1 MEGQVT
7 RAIATVLFGLLVAG
21 SLVGMSEAGEA
32 PGPWPKWRG
41 PDETGAAAAGNP
53 PVEWSESKNVRWKI
67 AIPGRGA
74 SSPIVLGDVIYL
86 TTAVPV
92 DGAAS
97 ASPAPEPSEGASPQ
111 GGRRRG
117 PPPRTPDAVL
127 RHVVL
132 AIDRHDGTV
141 RWEKTVRETKPTA
154 GTHATSTWA
163 SNSAVTDGT
172 HVFAYFGSQGLYC
185 LDLDG
190 NVVWE
195 RDLGDM
201 KKRRE
206 FGEGSSP
213 VLHGDKVFILWDHE
227 GPSALFAL
235 DKKTG
240 KDLWKVDRDEISSW
254 STPLVVE
261 HGGTP
266 HLITNATDQVAG
278 YHADTGELLWHTT
291 GMTVNVIPTPV
302 TLDGVVYAM
311 SGFRGAALRAIRLE
325 GAKGDLTGTD
335 SIAWSLDRDTPYTPS
350 PLLYDGTLYFL
361 KTNRAILSSF
371 DARTGKEHYSTQRL
385 EGLGS
390 IYASPVGV
398 ADRVYVTDRDGSTAV
413 VRHGPD
419 FEVLATNTL
428 DDGFDASM
436 ALVGD
441 EILLRGQTHLY
452 CIGKD

>member
-1 MEGQVT
+1 M
-7 RAIATVLFGLLVAG
+7 RAFATVVLGLLVAA
-21 SLVGMSEAGEA
+21 SLAGPAVAGDEA
-32 PGPWPKWRG
+32 GPWPRWRG
-41 PDETGAAAAGNP
+41 PQDTGAVPAGNP
-53 PVEWSESKNVRWKI
+53 PLEWSEEKNVRWKVE
-67 AIPGRGA
+67 IPGRGA
-74 SSPIVLGDVIYL
+74 STPIVLGDVIYL

-92 DGAAS
+92 G
-97 ASPAPEPSEGASPQ
+97 EGAPSATEAAPPQ
-111 GGRRRG
+111 GRRS
-117 PPPRTPDAVL
+117 PPRTPDSVL
-127 RHVVL
+127 RYVVL
-132 AIDRHDGTV
+132 AMDRHDGTV
-141 RWEKTVRETKPTA
+141 RWETTVREEKPTA

-172 HVFAYFGSQGLYC
+172 HVYAYFGSQGLYC
-185 LDLDG
+185 LDLEG

-206 FGEGSSP
+206 FGEGSTP
-213 VLHGDKVFILWDHE
+213 VLHGDTIFIQWDHE

-240 KDLWKVDRDEISSW
+240 KDRWKVDRDEISSW

-261 HGGTP
+261 HEGTP
-266 HLITNATDQVAG
+266 HLVTSATGQVAG

-302 TLDGVVYAM
+302 TLDGLVIVM
-311 SGFRGAALRAIRLE
+311 SGFRGAALRAIRLD

-350 PLLYDGTLYFL
+350 PLLYEGTLYFL
-361 KTNRAILSSF
+361 KTNRAILSRF
-371 DARTGKEHYSTQRL
+371 DARTGKEHYSGQRL

-390 IYASPVGV
+390 IYSSPVGV
-398 ADRVYVTDRDGSTAV
+398 ADRVYITDREGNTAV

-436 ALVGD
+436 VVVGD
-441 EILLRGQTHLY
+441 EILLRGQKYLY
-452 CIGKD
+452 CLGADD